1 MLSKIAK
8 NVTYFFINHGIIQK
22 EDEEVYIY
30 GFELLISEIINW
42 LICIVIA
49 IATDMILETV
59 FYMIAVMHLRE
70 TIGGFHAKSQW
81 GCVIISSVVYVVCL
95 GVVYITPAR
104 LYVAFS
110 MIGVLIHMGLVF
122 FIAPAAHPNKPFGS
136 LREEQV
142 FRKRSLRNSWI
153 YSGFCIIFTFLPW
166 SLTRLFG
173 YCILLGML
181 TASLSMMAEYAIQ
194 IQSKKKG
201 GTTNEKLE
209 GFSVEKR

>member
-8 NVTYFFINHGIIQK
+8 NVAYFFINHGIIQK
-22 EDEEVYIY
+22 DDEEVYIY

-49 IATDMILETV
+49 VVTDKILETV
-59 FYMIAVMHLRE
+59 FYMVAFMQLRE

-81 GCVIISSVVYVVCL
+81 GCVIISTVVYVLCL
-95 GVVYITPAR
+95 GVAYITPSR
-104 LYVAFS
+104 LFVAFS

-122 FIAPAAHPNKPFGS
+122 FIAPVAHPNKPFGS
-136 LREEQV
+136 LREKQV

-153 YSGFCIIFTFLPW
+153 YSGLCIIFTFLPW
-166 SLTRLFG
+166 SLTRLLG

-181 TASLSMMAEYAIQ
+181 TASLSMTAEYAIQ
-194 IQSKKKG
+194 IQCKKRG
-201 GTTNEKLE
+201 GKENEKLE
-209 GFSVEKR
+209 GFSAEKC